1 MDSYITVLNKLLEE
15 GGKFTFE
22 SALLPDKNGERQF
35 GGSDTPEW
43 FAWKTRAINV
53 IRTLTE
59 DTSPATK
66 LTVKALGI
74 ATEGNYSDKFEE
86 LRAILLK
93 ALQLCLDAVENDA
106 YGELRKAAST
116 ADSAALS
123 NKVFVV
129 HGHDAT
135 LKVDVERF
143 VHEVGLEPVVLH
155 RQADHGKTLIEKFEH
170 YSDVGYAFILLTP
183 DDVAYPQSQES
194 LPKDKRTFELRAR
207 QNVIFEFGFFV
218 GRLGRS
224 RVCCLYKGEVILP
237 SDLNGLVYKKIED
250 SLDQQA
256 YSIIKELKAVGY
268 DIRI

>member
-1 MDSYITVLNKLLEE
+1 MDSYINMLKKLMEE
-15 GGKFTFE
+15 GNKFTFE
-22 SALLPDKNGERQF
+22 SALLPDEDGARRF

-43 FAWKTRAINV
+43 FAWKTRTINV
-53 IRTLTE
+53 VRSLTE
-59 DTSPATK
+59 DTSPATR
-66 LTVKALGI
+66 LTEQALRI
-74 ATEGNYSDKFEE
+74 ATKGNFPDKFEE
-86 LRAILLK
+86 LKTTLLK
-93 ALQLCLDAVENDA
+93 ALQLCLEAIEDDA
-106 YGELRKAAST
+106 YGELRKATSI

-143 VHEVGLEPVVLH
+143 IHEIGLEPVVLH
-155 RQADHGKTLIEKFEH
+155 RQPDHGKTLIEKFEH

-183 DDVAYPQSQES
+183 DDVAYPASQEN
-194 LPKDKRTFELRAR
+194 LLHNQKLLELRAR

-224 RVCCLYKGEVILP
+224 KVCCLFKEGVVLP
-237 SDLNGLVYKKIED
+237 SDLGGLVYKKIED

-256 YSIIKELKAVGY
+256 YSIIKELKAAGY
-268 DIRI
+268 NIHV